1 LSGFRIEG
9 NTSGNVA
16 EVNSNN
22 ELTTALTQT
31 STDAGFAAIV
41 LEHDAG
47 SVTGSRYVIQADGST
62 DYRLRVG
69 TDTLS
74 DNDVFNYAAQ
84 NTARHAYY
92 NTTMTATWA
101 SGFLNT
107 NGSGITTTTTGVKF
121 NTYKMFP
128 VYGACDVWFEWTAKY
143 TGTWAVTNSTIDVGA
158 FLAPTSTPYAPTD
171 GVYFRADS
179 SGMKGIVNYA
189 GVETPT
195 GVFKVGPGLSAAAW
209 APVIG
214 TVYKFGISV
223 NNGEVEFWI
232 EDVLM
237 GEVTVPSGN
246 GAAISCGS
254 VPFAVRQAHVGA
266 ASAVQGV
273 SIADYTCTIGDLNT
287 SKLWSHQNAGMGLM
301 AHQGQ
306 SGQTM
311 GPTVSLGNNNLPAGA
326 GGSNTTAL
334 VTGLGGIGQLN
345 AAAGAATDYIA
356 TSFLNPAGTS
366 AATGRT
372 LYITGVR
379 ISAINYGA
387 AVATTPTTLQ
397 WSLAFGHT
405 AVSLATADAATAKA
419 PRRIPL
425 GFQTAAV
432 GAAIG
437 ALYSNDIFM
446 PFESP
451 IVVNPG
457 EYIASTVKQI
467 VGTATASQT
476 IVFTV
481 GFDGYYE

>member
-1 LSGFRIEG
+1 
-9 NTSGNVA
+9 
-16 EVNSNN
+16 
-22 ELTTALTQT
+22 
-31 STDAGFAAIV
+31 
-41 LEHDAG
+41 
-47 SVTGSRYVIQADGST
+47 
-62 DYRLRVG
+62 
-69 TDTLS
+69 LS

-121 NTYKMFP
+121 NTYRMFP
-128 VYGACDVWFEWTAKY
+128 IYGACDVWLEWTAKF
-143 TGTWAVTNSTIDVGA
+143 TGAWAATNSTIDVGA

-171 GVYFRADS
+171 GVYFRANS
-179 SGMKGIVNYA
+179 SGLTGIINYSTT
-189 GVETPT
+189 ETST
-195 GVFKVGPGLSAAAW
+195 GVIKVGPGLSAAAW
-209 APVIG
+209 TPVIG
-214 TVYKFGISV
+214 QVYKFGIAI
-223 NNGEVEFWI
+223 NNGKVEFWI
-232 EDVLM
+232 DDVLVAKI
-237 GEVTVPSGN
+237 ETTN
-246 GAAISCGS
+246 GAPISCGS

-266 ASAVQGV
+266 ASAVQGI
-273 SIADYTCTIGDLNT
+273 SIADYTCSIGDLNT
-287 SKLWSHQNAGMGLM
+287 AKLWSHQNAGMGLM

-311 GPTVSLGNNNLPAGA
+311 GPTVSLANSTLPAGS
-326 GGSNTTAL
+326 GGSNTAAL

-345 AAAGAATDYIA
+345 AASGAATDYIA
-356 TSFLNPAGTS
+356 TSFLNPSGTS

-379 ISAINYGA
+379 ISSINYGA

-405 AVSLATADAATAKA
+405 AASLATADAATAKA

-437 ALYSNDIFM
+437 ALYSSDIFM

-457 EYIASTVKQI
+457 EYLASTVKQI